1 MQNTEFYNNHTVVE
15 EEDKEHYEM
24 TIKMLKDLIL
34 TKDEEIQNL
43 GKEINNLKN
52 DEGKSIED
60 FDIKSKESY
69 LVTGDENLKEKLEK
83 YKNRLKQYKDETE
96 SSIQQVR

>member
-1 MQNTEFYNNHTVVE
+1 VE

>member
-1 MQNTEFYNNHTVVE
+1 VQNTEFYNNHTVVE